1 MTSQIKFNRLTG
13 EFIAFDKAISVTNV
27 VRNELGKS
35 NNFRAL
41 NEVVYS
47 EALDGKKGPAYY
59 PRTFPSGNWLIK
71 NIIDHPDQIRDAYL
85 YPFFIATNAHQ
96 LVQTREVVDGKYAE
110 IDGLVEDYGYG
121 IHHSTSRTTLGC
133 IKVIEETD
141 LRWLVDQIKASWHN
155 NEVVRMEVV

>member
-1 MTSQIKFNRLTG
+1 MTSQIKFNKATG

-27 VRNELGKS
+27 VRNELGKG

-59 PRTFPSGNWLIK
+59 PREFPSGNWLIK
-71 NIIDHPDQIRDAYL
+71 DIISHPHQVNDAYL

-96 LVQTREVVDGKYAE
+96 LVQTREVIGGKYAE

-121 IHHSTSRTTLGC
+121 IHH
-133 IKVIEETD
+133 
-141 LRWLVDQIKASWHN
+141 
-155 NEVVRMEVV
+155 